1 MDTSEPTAPIPKLE
15 DIFGPMRLP
24 IPLLPLEDELFSSWF
39 VRVAHANGLR
49 CNHLARILTGRGRP
63 LFHGDIDRG
72 IWKTPAY
79 RLAELVGTTYEA
91 AEKTLLSTYRPFLWP
106 SHSLKGIWPF
116 VLPVSTKD
124 HKERKY
130 GFQYCPCCLLTDTV
144 PFYRR
149 YWRLAFVVVCDVHGI
164 KLRDRCPHCA
174 APIAIQ
180 RADIKSRYLHKTPSL
195 RHCSSCHQ
203 SLCDVSAAEKI
214 NEVLLSS
221 QRLILSTLDR
231 GWININGRV
240 IYSHLFFHGLRM
252 LMSFLDDPRHSG
264 RLQFRLNGLHIAK
277 LESAEPKARRFGGF
291 EQNDAK
297 RRFELAGATAWIF
310 QQWPNQFFDVLTL
323 HRFNSTSILRF
334 NGRSDSAV
342 PYWLWEPVWEHLNKT
357 MYVPTTIEI
366 HNAAMYLFR
375 QNSNPSIRLLCHL
388 LNLNTNHSAR
398 VAKVWHE
405 FKAKKQ
411 TQQ

>member
-1 MDTSEPTAPIPKLE
+1 MDASEPTAPIPRLE
-15 DIFGPMRLP
+15 DLFGPMRLP

-91 AEKTLLSTYRPFLWP
+91 AEKTLLSTYRPFLWS

-130 GFQYCPCCLLTDTV
+130 GFQYCPCCLLTDAI

-164 KLRDRCPHCA
+164 KLRDRCPHCDV
-174 APIAIQ
+174 PIAIQ
-180 RADIKSRYLHKTPSL
+180 RADVKSRFLHKTPSL

-214 NEVLLSS
+214 DTLLLSS

-252 LMSFLDDPRHSG
+252 LMSFLDDPRYSG
-264 RLQFRLNGLHIAK
+264 RLQPRLASLNIAR
-277 LESAEPKARRFGGF
+277 LESDQPRGRRSGGI
-291 EQNDAK
+291 EQCNVQ
-297 RRFELAGATAWIF
+297 RRFELACAVAWLF
-310 QQWPNQFFDVLTL
+310 HQWPNRFFEELIS
-323 HRFNSTSILRF
+323 HRFNSSSILRF
-334 NGRSDSAV
+334 NGRSESDV
-342 PYWLWEPVWEHLNKT
+342 PFWLWEPVWSNLSQS
-357 MYVPTTIEI
+357 MYVPTSAEI
-366 HNAAMYLFR
+366 HHAARFLFA
-375 QNSNPSIRLLCHL
+375 QQKPPTIRELCHF
-388 LNLNTNHSAR
+388 LNLSTTYSAR
-398 VAKVWHE
+398 VGAIWHK
-405 FKAKKQ
+405 FHD
-411 TQQ
+411 TLTF